1 MIGKKIAGHTVDIFR
16 GLWYFTI
23 LCWIPRYFG
32 QNMKEETFEKDINE
46 VIRISKEYGAEEVF
60 LFGSCLEEIE
70 SANDID
76 IAVKGVDPEKFFEM
90 YGKILGAAE
99 NQIDLIPI
107 EYVREHFA
115 INILERGRLIY
126 EKQI

>member
-1 MIGKKIAGHTVDIFR
+1 
-16 GLWYFTI
+16 
-23 LCWIPRYFG
+23 
-32 QNMKEETFEKDINE
+32 MKEEIFEKDINE

-76 IAVKGVDPEKFFEM
+76 IAVKGVNPEKFFEM
-90 YGKILGAAE
+90 YGKILWAVK

-107 EYVREHFA
+107 EHVREHFA
-115 INILERGRLIY
+115 NNILERGRLIY
-126 EKQI
+126 GK